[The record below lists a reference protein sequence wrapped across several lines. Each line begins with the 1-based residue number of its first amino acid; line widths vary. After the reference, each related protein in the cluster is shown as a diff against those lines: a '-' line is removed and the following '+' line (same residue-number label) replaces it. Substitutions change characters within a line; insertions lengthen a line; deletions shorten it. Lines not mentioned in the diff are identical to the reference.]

1 MTFDAN
7 DAGTGVG
14 GIPRENLTGDEFRD
28 AARTLAVATGD
39 DAA

>member
-7 DAGTGVG
+7 DAGTGVDG
-14 GIPRENLTGDEFRD
+14 FLRKILTSDQFGDATRS
-28 AARTLAVATGD
+28 LAVAAGD